1 MSLEDL
7 TTSSWLSLD
16 VDEDVN
22 ETSLYWDLHIFTI
35 IEILR
40 LIIRLSALIS
50 NIYLVVIIIRFM
62 KLRTTINRLIF
73 LYAVISV
80 GFLTSGVLVTIIVRF
95 TSVDYYT
102 DCLLIGVE
110 NLTEILLHF
119 VLTLLA
125 ISWFV
130 PTYHPALNNKY
141 PLVFKYGVGVCFL
154 IISIASTGLSVVN
167 CSNENSK
174 YYQMYFTVE
183 LLCFS
188 LCSIIL
194 TSLTILKRYEKP
206 ASEALETAYA
216 FYIPQI
222 IFIISAFAT
231 LLSVLVLLIE
241 SQVSTYHKI
250 LFRLVYL
257 EQISSCLDLAEP
269 IVVLYMLAKSS
280 KHFKIAYLKC
290 CKKNLQNYENDLDAS
305 PSTNA
310 ASSNNV
316 TFHRN
321 SENIWM

>member
-1 MSLEDL
+1 MSSEDL

-16 VDEDVN
+16 VDEDIN

-35 IEILR
+35 IEIVR

-50 NIYLVVIIIRFM
+50 NIYLIVIIIRFM
-62 KLRTTINRLIF
+62 KLRTTINRVIF
-73 LYAVISV
+73 LYAVIST
-80 GFLTSGVLVTIIVRF
+80 GFLTSGVLVTIIARF

-110 NLTEILLHF
+110 KFTEILLHF
-119 VLTLLA
+119 ALTLLA
-125 ISWFV
+125 ISWYV
-130 PTYHPALNNKY
+130 PSYHPALNNKY
-141 PLVFKYGVGVCFL
+141 PLVLKYGVGVCFL
-154 IISIASTGLSVVN
+154 VISITATGFSIVN
-167 CSNENSK
+167 CSNQNAK

-188 LCSIIL
+188 LCAIIL
-194 TSLTILKRYEKP
+194 IGLTILKRYKKP
-206 ASEALETAYA
+206 ALDALETAYA
-216 FYIPQI
+216 FSIPHI
-222 IFIISAFAT
+222 VFIISALAT

-241 SQVSTYHKI
+241 SQVSTYQKI

-269 IVVLYMLAKSS
+269 IVVLYILAKSS

-290 CKKNLQNYENDLDAS
+290 CKKNLQNYENDLDVS
-305 PSTNA
+305 PTTNA
-310 ASSNNV
+310 GSGNNV
-316 TFHRN
+316 TFHRT